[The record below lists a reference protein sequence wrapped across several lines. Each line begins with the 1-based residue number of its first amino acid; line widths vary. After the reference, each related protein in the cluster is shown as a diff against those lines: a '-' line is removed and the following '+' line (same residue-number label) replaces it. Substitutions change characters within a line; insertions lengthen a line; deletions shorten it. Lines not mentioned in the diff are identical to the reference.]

1 VRLELFDLA
10 GRQVH
15 VVFGEDRGI
24 GPVEVQ
30 WDGRLQ
36 SGQMVL
42 PGSYIWVL
50 RVESDAFA
58 EVHSGT
64 VAVAY

>member
-1 VRLELFDLA
+1 
-10 GRQVH
+10 
-15 VVFGEDRGI
+15 
-24 GPVEVQ
+24 
-30 WDGRLQ
+30 
-36 SGQMVL
+36 L